1 MNPREQ
7 FCPNSACPAR
17 GRVDEGNIGIHSQ
30 KEKRY
35 KCSVCGKTFTE
46 RSGTAFYRLH
56 HNEEL
61 MTVVIALLANGCPP
75 QAIVAAYGLDE
86 RTVANWQ
93 ERAGKHSQAVH
104 EHLVQQPRELEHVQA
119 DEVRVK
125 AQGQVMWMAMLI
137 MVSNRL
143 WLGGV
148 VGKQRNLHLITQL
161 MQILRACALARPMLI
176 AADGFAAYVTATQR
190 VFRTALPTGKVGRP
204 RLIPWPD
211 IHIGQVV
218 KQYQGRCVV
227 GISRRMAQ
235 GCAVMAH
242 TLVPTSRGGQ
252 QLNTA
257 FIERLNA
264 TFRARLAPLAR
275 RSRCLLRT
283 QAMLH
288 SSMYLVGT
296 VYNFCT
302 YHKSLRV
309 SGIIGGKRKWLPRT
323 PAMAAGIADHCW
335 TMQELLSYRVPP
347 ASWTSPKRRG
357 RPSNAT
363 KQLQARWCS

>member
-1 MNPREQ
+1 MNPQEQ

-17 GRVDEGNIGIHSQ
+17 GRVGDGNIGIHSR

-35 KCSVCGKTFTE
+35 KCKVCRKTFGE
-46 RSGTAFYRLH
+46 RSGTVYYRLRH
-56 HNEEL
+56 GAD
-61 MTVVIALLANGCPP
+61 VVTIVVALLANGCPT

-86 RTVANWQ
+86 RTVTDWQ
-93 ERAGKHSQAVH
+93 ERAGRHSQAVQ

-119 DEVRVK
+119 DEIRVK
-125 AQGQVMWMAMLI
+125 AQGRVLWVAMAM
-137 MVSNRL
+137 MVSTRL

-148 VGKQRNLHLITQL
+148 VSQQRNLHLITQL
-161 MQILRACALARPMLI
+161 MAIVRACALARPLLI
-176 AADGFAAYVTATQR
+176 VVDGLVSYITATQR
-190 VFRTALPTGKVGRP
+190 VFRTALPTGKAGRP

-218 KQYQGRCVV
+218 KQYQGKCVV
-227 GISRRMAQ
+227 AVVRRMAQ
-235 GCAVMAH
+235 GCAVSAQK
-242 TLVPTSRGGQ
+242 LVLHSRGGQ

-275 RSRCLLRT
+275 RSRCLVRT
-283 QAMLH
+283 EATLY
-288 SSMYLVGT
+288 SAMYLVGA

-309 SGIIGGKRKWLPRT
+309 SGVIGGKRKWLPRT

-335 TMQELLSYRVPP
+335 TVQELLSYRVPP
-347 ASWTSPKRRG
+347 PPWTPPKRRG
-357 RPSNAT
+357 RPSNAM